1 MPKHPVQS
9 HALTGYVYRDQP
21 RASVPSGIFVQAPDT
36 FSFRQVDLAQS
47 ATAVEFAAI
56 VTELGI
62 PWTALLYT
70 LTLDPPQGWPGM
82 RYELV
87 GTRADVTDPP
97 DAPAFLDQ
105 FSYWHPQIIRP
116 WRRRIRSHTS
126 PLYLEVL
133 WSPGREETIDIRGV
147 HQDRSLTGLPGIQD
161 AMRLLEG
168 VRGIGR
174 PRGTRYYTREAFH
187 AAWPAKVVEAQR
199 RRDGPVR
206 QEDLARA
213 YRISTA
219 TLSRYLRDYG
229 RPQP

>member
-1 MPKHPVQS
+1 MAKRPVQS
-9 HALTGYVYRDQP
+9 HAFKGYVYRDHP
-21 RASVPSGIFVQAPDT
+21 RESVPSGILVQAPET
-36 FSFRQVDLAQS
+36 FSFRQVDLAHS
-47 ATAVEFAAI
+47 ATAVEFTEI

-62 PWTALLYT
+62 PRTARLYT

-87 GTRADVTDPP
+87 GTCADVTDPP
-97 DAPAFLDQ
+97 DAPVFLDQ
-105 FSYWHPQIIRP
+105 FAYWHPQIIRP

-126 PLYLEVL
+126 PLYLEVR
-133 WSPGREETIDIRGV
+133 WSPGREEEMYIGGV
-147 HQDRSLTGLPGIQD
+147 HEDRSLTSLPGIHD

-168 VRGIGR
+168 VRWIGR

-213 YRISTA
+213 YGISTA

-229 RPQP
+229 RPPS

>member
-1 MPKHPVQS
+1 MAKRPTQS
-9 HALTGYVYRDQP
+9 HALKGYVYRDHP
-21 RASVPSGIFVQAPDT
+21 RESVPSGILVQAPET

-62 PWTALLYT
+62 PWTAVLFM
-70 LTLDPPQGWPGM
+70 LTLDPPQGWPGL

-97 DAPAFLDQ
+97 DAPVFLDQ
-105 FSYWHPQIIRP
+105 FAYWRLQIIRP
-116 WRRRIRSHTS
+116 WRRRIRSDTS
-126 PLYLEVL
+126 PLYLEVR
-133 WSPGREETIDIRGV
+133 WSPGREETMDIREV
-147 HQDRSLTGLPGIQD
+147 PLNRSLTSLPEID
-161 AMRLLEG
+161 KALRLLAG

-174 PRGTRYYTREAFH
+174 PRGSRYYTHEAFH
-187 AAWPAKVVEAQR
+187 AAWPAKMAEAQR

-213 YRISTA
+213 YGISTA

-229 RPQP
+229 RPHP